1 MQARNYTIQSAS
13 LADIP
18 SMLGFE
24 KKYFDACWQAD
35 PALIDKLIHQDPMM
49 FRLCKKEDTLK
60 GYYGVMA
67 LPYQYWDGLL
77 KGSIEE
83 AEALQHTIPFEDPD
97 SYLYIFSLIVDME
110 DAEHKEYTRALI
122 RDFARQYIFDE
133 GERKPHFNAAGAFTV
148 SAGGTHIVERSGFD
162 YLGSFPGGNGEYV
175 KSYAIKRQR
184 LIQYARQNCQCRSQ
198 SQQK

>member
-1 MQARNYTIQSAS
+1 MDESEYRIQSAD

-24 KKYFDACWQAD
+24 KKYFDACWQVE
-35 PALIDKLIHQDPMM
+35 PTLIDKLIHQDPMM
-49 FRLCKKEDTLK
+49 FRLCKKEDQLK

-67 LPYQYWDGLL
+67 LPHMYWDGLL
-77 KGSIEE
+77 KGTIEE
-83 AEALQHTIPFEDPD
+83 KEALEHTIPFEDPD

-133 GERKPHFNAAGAFTV
+133 GERKPHFTAAGAFTV
-148 SAGGTHIVERSGFD
+148 SEGGTHIVERSGFD

-175 KSYAIKRQR
+175 KSYAINRDR
-184 LIQYARQNCQCRSQ
+184 LIQYALQVRQQLRKS
-198 SQQK
+198 